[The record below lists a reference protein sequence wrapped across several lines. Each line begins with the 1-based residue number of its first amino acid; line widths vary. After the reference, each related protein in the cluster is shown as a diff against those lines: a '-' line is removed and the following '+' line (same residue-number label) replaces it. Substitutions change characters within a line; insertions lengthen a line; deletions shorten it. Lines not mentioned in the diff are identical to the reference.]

1 MIWDGVDVRA
11 LWAIGFGILSIK
23 EDAHSDSL
31 DILHLLCLFLQQEQ
45 FLSISACNSLQ
56 Y

>member
-11 LWAIGFGILSIK
+11 LWAIGFGTLSIK

-31 DILHLLCLFLQQEQ
+31 DNSPSSLPLFATRAIFINKCL
-45 FLSISACNSLQ
+45 
-56 Y
+56 